1 MFGNLQKMLYI
12 AQIIKQRIKKKKTVR
27 TTAVLFKLLKITAE
41 ILQVSGVL
49 EGKGPEFRGCTAP
62 AHPAVIALSSA

>member
-1 MFGNLQKMLYI
+1 M
-12 AQIIKQRIKKKKTVR
+12 KKKKTVR